1 MLSVIGFRPSSY
13 RSLLLGAAI
22 IACSV
27 AVTAEQQQ
35 PTTPQVPRPS
45 FETKAEIVLVDVN
58 VVDRDARPVATL
70 TADDFELEVNGQ
82 PRKIDSLQF
91 ISTAPTNT
99 SAATPREAAY
109 TSNES
114 QTTGRLLLF
123 VVDENSL
130 RVGVNRSVLRAA
142 QSLFQRLAPGDL
154 VGLARLPTGFGGVEF
169 TADRK
174 RVTDALMKV
183 TGAASTR
190 GAGVHVNISEAW
202 ALESNDTGT
211 FINAVD
217 RECQGM
223 TGADLEA
230 CQNQVE
236 TEARSMLLEY
246 SGRAR
251 QTLGALEG
259 LMRGLIPLKT
269 PVNIVMISEGM
280 FVARDRASMANLGR
294 LAAEARATIHIIRP
308 SQQFFDIE
316 DKAPGGGATRFY
328 DDGLMS
334 EGLEQVAGQT
344 RGSMSTV
351 TGDGTTSFD
360 RLGRELSGYYLLGFE
375 PNEADR
381 TGRERRIKVSVK
393 TRGLTVRSRPTF
405 VVPAAVEATAA
416 KKELTPMQELG
427 EVLKSPLPVRGLPMK
442 VATYTT
448 LDSGTQKV
456 RVVITAEVGEPATT
470 PADWPVGVVILDK
483 NEKIVV
489 NRGGMSTLQP
499 ASAKGVESPRLVLT
513 SVALDPGEYTLRLGV
528 VDETGRGGSVHHSI
542 NARLN
547 KGPAGINV
555 SDLMLVPQPPNA
567 GELPRPRP
575 TTVIDNETVSAMLE
589 LTGAD
594 QAMLGKTKVT
604 LQVSDAENGN
614 ALINVE
620 ARQAARGNI
629 RAFAAQMRLGVLPQG
644 EYIAR
649 AIIQPPNQPEMRLT
663 RAFMLAPVLDA
674 EPPPDLGVPLDPD
687 APPAPIAASKILA
700 PVPRFSSRTILTP
713 DVVQP
718 FLEGLSDMHPP
729 SPEVEALV
737 EKAKQGNYDVPAE
750 RGATPDDELNL
761 AFLRGLN
768 SLSKGENAQA
778 AAWFQQTLKGA
789 SDFLG
794 AAFYLGA
801 THAEAGRD
809 REAIGAW
816 QMALLSEN
824 PGAVYPNLVDAL
836 LRTGDGR
843 GALDVLEEAPDAWA
857 NDNDRFKREAIAL
870 AMVGDYGSAL
880 VKLKDQLDNTR
891 VDDQPLLFVA
901 IQVLYKMHQQ
911 DKSLSADN
919 LEHFKNYVERHQKL
933 GGPNRAIVETWR
945 RAVLGR

>member
-1 MLSVIGFRPSSY
+1 MRASH
-13 RSLLLGAAI
+13 RSLLLGAL
-22 IACSV
+22 V
-27 AVTAEQQQ
+27 AAGTAALTAQQ
-35 PTTPQVPRPS
+35 PQQPPAQQPQVPRPS

-58 VVDRDARPVATL
+58 VVDRDAKPAPNL
-70 TADDFELEVNGQ
+70 HESDFELEVNGQ
-82 PRKIDSLQF
+82 PRAISSVQF
-91 ISTAPTNT
+91 IATAPGNT
-99 SAATPREAAY
+99 TAATPREAAY
-109 TSNES
+109 TSNET

-123 VVDENSL
+123 VVDEGSL

-142 QSLFQRLAPGDL
+142 QALFQRLAPGDL
-154 VGLARLPTGFGGVEF
+154 VGLARLPNGVGGVEF

-174 RVTDALMKV
+174 RVTDALMRI

-190 GAGVHVNISEAW
+190 VGINHVNISEAW
-202 ALESNDTGT
+202 ALESNDPGT
-211 FINAVD
+211 FQVAVD

-223 TGADLEA
+223 SGADLEA
-230 CQNQVE
+230 CANSVE
-236 TEARSMLLEY
+236 VDARALLLEA

-251 QTLGALEG
+251 QTLTALEG

-269 PVNIVMISEGM
+269 PVNVVFISEGM
-280 FVARDRASMANLGR
+280 FVARDRASMTRLGQ
-294 LAAEARATIHIIRP
+294 LAAEARATIHVIRP
-308 SQQFFDIE
+308 TQAFYDIE
-316 DKAPGGGATRFY
+316 DKAPGGSSTRFF
-328 DDGLMS
+328 DDGLME

-344 RGSMSTV
+344 RGSMSVV
-351 TGDGTTSFD
+351 TGDGGPAFD

-375 PNEADR
+375 PTDADR

-393 TRGLTVRSRPTF
+393 PRGLTVRSRPTF
-405 VVPAAVEATAA
+405 VVPLEEATAG
-416 KKELTPMQELG
+416 KKELTPMQHLSD
-427 EVLKSPLPVRGLPMK
+427 VLQSPLPVRGLPIK
-442 VATYTT
+442 VASYTAM
-448 LDSGTQKV
+448 DASSQKV

-470 PADWPVGVVILDK
+470 PADWTVGVLVLDK
-483 NEKIVV
+483 NDKIVV
-489 NRGGMSTLQP
+489 NRGGPSTLQP
-499 ASAKGVESPRLVLT
+499 ASNKGIESPRLVLT
-513 SVALDPGEYTLRLGV
+513 SVLLDPGEYTLRLGA
-528 VDETGRGGSVHHSI
+528 VDDTGRGASVHHSI
-542 NARLN
+542 NARLTN
-547 KGPAGINV
+547 GPSGIKV
-555 SDLMLVPQPPNA
+555 SDLMLVAQPPSA

-589 LTGAD
+589 MTGTD

-620 ARQAARGNI
+620 AKQVARGNV

-663 RAFMLAPVLDA
+663 RAFMLAPVMDAA
-674 EPPPDLGVPLDPD
+674 EPAPDLGVPLDPD
-687 APPAPIAASKILA
+687 APPAPVAASKILA
-700 PVPRFSSRTILTP
+700 PVPRFSSRTILVP
-713 DVVQP
+713 EVVQP
-718 FLEGLSDMHPP
+718 FLEGLADMHPP
-729 SPEVEALV
+729 SPEVEALI
-737 EKAKQGNYDVPAE
+737 EKAKQGTYESLPQ

-843 GALDVLEEAPDAWA
+843 GALDVLEEAPTAWA
-857 NDNDRFKREAIAL
+857 SDNDRLKREAIAL
-870 AMVGDYGSAL
+870 AMVGDYSGAL
-880 VKLKDQLDNTR
+880 PKLKDQLDNTR

-911 DKSLSADN
+911 DKSLSPDN
-919 LEHFKNYVERHQKL
+919 QQHFRDYVERHQKL